1 MLKRTLKAVH
11 ESEEG
16 HAKPFGGALISGV
29 GMILMGIGA
38 ANGTG
43 WLAVVGGIVGGVGLL
58 AYDYLH
64 HSTLDAEF
72 FKRTDDLMGKK

>member
-1 MLKRTLKAVH
+1 MFNQLVKRLH

-16 HAKPFGGALISGV
+16 HAKPFGGALVAGI
-29 GMILMGIGA
+29 GMILVGIGA
-38 ANGTG
+38 ANDTG
-43 WLAVVGGIVGGVGLL
+43 WLAVAGGIVGALGIL
-58 AYDYLH
+58 AYDFLH